1 MTAPSLSIVIPVYN
15 EQGTVAEIVRRVRA
29 VPFAK
34 EILVVDDGSTDGT
47 AAALDRVAGPDLR
60 VIRSDRNQGKGAAL
74 QIGFRQAK
82 NDVVVVQDADLE
94 YDPQDLPDLIAPI
107 ADGEADVVYGSRFL
121 TTKRRRVLFFW
132 HSVMNHFITFA
143 CNVFSNLNLT
153 DIETCY
159 KVFRREV
166 IQSVSLRE
174 RRFGFEPE
182 VTLKLARKRARFF
195 EVGISYH
202 GRTYQEGKKV
212 RAKDALRALYCIL
225 RYGIFG

>member
-1 MTAPSLSIVIPVYN
+1 MAPPSLSIVIPVYN
-15 EQGTVAEIVRRVRA
+15 EQATVAEIVRRVRA

-60 VIRSDRNQGKGAAL
+60 VIRLDRNQGKGAAVRA
-74 QIGFRQAK
+74 GFREAR

-132 HSVMNHFITFA
+132 HSVMNQFITFA
-143 CNVFSNLNLT
+143 CNAVSNLNLT

-166 IQSVSLRE
+166 IQSVTLRE

-182 VTLKLARKRARFF
+182 VTIKLARKQARFF

-202 GRTYQEGKKV
+202 GRTYQEGKKI
-212 RAKDALRALYCIL
+212 RAKDAVRALYCIA